1 MTAFGPAMRRPRPE
15 AAFTL
20 IELVAVLALLGVL
33 LAASPMALDALVP
46 ERELEKEMSRLGTTI
61 ELLHQQ
67 AILDRAPY
75 AIHYDTEKHRWA
87 VQVPEEV
94 IEDAEREDAGP
105 RTLLVLDE
113 DVDLELLEW
122 RALPSGF
129 KLHLYEGSRR
139 IATGSF
145 AVTFRPGGTV
155 DPHTL
160 VIESDSIPSLDD
172 ADRTRTI
179 KVNFPG
185 FVSYARGRVLDD
197 FRKTEAELGR

>member
-1 MTAFGPAMRRPRPE
+1 MTVGL
-15 AAFTL
+15 AARSPQLAAGFTL

-46 ERELEKEMSRLGTTI
+46 ERELEKEMSQIGTMI

-87 VQVPEEV
+87 VQTPEEV
-94 IEDAEREDAGP
+94 LEDDEGEGEGP

-122 RALPSGF
+122 RELPSGF

-139 IATGSF
+139 ISTGSF

-160 VIESDSIPSLDD
+160 VLESDAIASLDD

-185 FVSYARGRVLDD
+185 FVSFARGRVLDD
-197 FRKTEAELGR
+197 FKKTEAELGR